1 MMISKA
7 KIMKFA
13 VVGSG
18 KFGRE
23 LTKILLNNHHE
34 VLIYS
39 RRIQEIESITNDSKS
54 LSGFV
59 FPNSKNLTATTDL
72 KDLADVKYIF
82 LTFSSKDIS
91 FMLNKIPVT
100 DQQIFISC
108 IKGFENNLGV
118 LPSEMLIEK
127 FGVKKEN
134 LIVLSGPNLSREIAK
149 KELTATVLAGENKK
163 AMNEVAESLK
173 NEFFIPFINTDR
185 YGVEL
190 AGALKN
196 IYAIVSGYF
205 HAKGVGENTIGFLL
219 TKSLEEIRVFSE
231 ARGANSSTFLGL
243 AGVGDFFSTA
253 LSKDSRNY
261 KFGEMLAT
269 GLDATEALAKINDT
283 VEGYQTSLAVHKKSL
298 ELGLNLSIL
307 NFLIELYDAEKSL
320 DEASKILVPD
330 GIDNDIRTY

>member
-39 RRIQEIESITNDSKS
+39 RRIQEIESINNDSKS

-91 FMLNKIPVT
+91 VMLNKIPVT

-118 LPSEMLIEK
+118 LPSEMLIEN
-127 FGVKKEN
+127 GARLN
-134 LIVLSGPNLSREIAK
+134 SGSHSHCPS
-149 KELTATVLAGENKK
+149 
-163 AMNEVAESLK
+163 
-173 NEFFIPFINTDR
+173 D
-185 YGVEL
+185 
-190 AGALKN
+190 
-196 IYAIVSGYF
+196 
-205 HAKGVGENTIGFLL
+205 
-219 TKSLEEIRVFSE
+219 
-231 ARGANSSTFLGL
+231 
-243 AGVGDFFSTA
+243 
-253 LSKDSRNY
+253 
-261 KFGEMLAT
+261 
-269 GLDATEALAKINDT
+269 
-283 VEGYQTSLAVHKKSL
+283 VH
-298 ELGLNLSIL
+298 
-307 NFLIELYDAEKSL
+307 
-320 DEASKILVPD
+320 P
-330 GIDNDIRTY
+330 